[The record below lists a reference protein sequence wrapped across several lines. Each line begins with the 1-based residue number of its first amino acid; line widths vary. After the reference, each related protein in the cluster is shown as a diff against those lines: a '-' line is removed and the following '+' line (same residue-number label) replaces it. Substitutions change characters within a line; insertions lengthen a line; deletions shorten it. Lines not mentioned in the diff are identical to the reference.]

1 MNALTTIG
9 LLVLVAVIV
18 SALALALASR
28 RIRGVVEPD
37 DPSRPGTDVQGPRAG
52 ARGLSG

>member
-1 MNALTTIG
+1 MTALTTIG
-9 LLVLVAVIV
+9 LLVVVAVIV

-37 DPSRPGTDVQGPRAG
+37 DPSRAGTDVQGPRAG